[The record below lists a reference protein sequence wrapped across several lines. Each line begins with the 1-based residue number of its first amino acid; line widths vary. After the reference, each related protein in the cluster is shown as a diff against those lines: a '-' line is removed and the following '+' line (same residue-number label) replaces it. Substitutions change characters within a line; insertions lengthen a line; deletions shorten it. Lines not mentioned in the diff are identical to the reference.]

1 MDRVETSINALSNRL
16 DTFLFELASLHY
28 RYGAGL
34 TSELPLEQLY
44 RQYPELTR
52 PETFRQVRE
61 AVADG
66 RTDERERLRMRLL
79 LEFLAGQVED
89 AIAAP
94 AAEEVAA
101 LEASATVPTEREPIP
116 FREAVALLPREDD
129 RHKRALL
136 ERGIGELLWENQTPY
151 ARRREAA
158 VKTAEA
164 LGYSSYVELRDDV
177 TGYAAE
183 QLARDCEKVLA
194 ETEDAYREV
203 LGYVL
208 KKIDPSLKP
217 QDARRHDLQRA
228 AMAPWM
234 AQHFRREDLLPSITR
249 CLTDMGLPPNA
260 EGRILLDAEDRPG
273 KSSRAFVAD
282 LKVPDDIRL
291 VVRPAGGLDDYFALL
306 HEFGHAQQLA
316 HVSPH
321 APVEERRL
329 GDLSV
334 TEGYAYLFDHL
345 LLDPAWHR
353 RYLHLSTATAKDAAR
368 IAAFNNLFLL
378 RRYAAKLPYELE
390 LYARG
395 PERPLAEEY
404 EERMRA
410 ALFVGIHRGYYLY
423 DVDPQLYATR
433 YLRAWAFEARLF
445 EVLQNRFNEDFW
457 RNPAAGSWLKD
468 LFSRGQRDDA
478 AEIAKQLGG
487 RPLSL
492 SDAGGRLVRV
502 MNL

>member
-1 MDRVETSINALSNRL
+1 METSINALAKRL
-16 DTFLFELASLHY
+16 DSFLFDLASLHY

-34 TSELPLEQLY
+34 ATELPVEHLY
-44 RQYPELTR
+44 REYPELTR

-61 AVADG
+61 SVEDK
-66 RTDERERLRMRLL
+66 RTDERERTRMRLL
-79 LEFLAGQVED
+79 LEFLAGQVEE

-94 AAEEVAA
+94 SQEEIAT
-101 LEASATVPTEREPIP
+101 LEASATVPTDREPLAL
-116 FREAVALLPREDD
+116 REAVARLPREAE
-129 RHKRALL
+129 RERRGML
-136 ERGIGELLWENQTPY
+136 EQGIGELLWENQTPY

-158 VKTAEA
+158 VQTAEA
-164 LGYSSYVELRDDV
+164 LGYSSYLALRDAV
-177 TGYAAE
+177 TGFSAE
-183 QLARDCEKVLA
+183 ALAQECEKVLL
-194 ETEDAYREV
+194 ETEDAYRDV

-208 KKIDPSLKP
+208 RKVDPGVRP
-217 QDARRHDLQRA
+217 VPAGNARRHDLQRA
-228 AMAPWM
+228 ATAPWM
-234 AQHFRREDLLPSITR
+234 AQHFRREDLLPSVTR
-249 CLTDMGLPPNA
+249 CLGEMGLPPNA
-260 EGRILLDAEDRPG
+260 EGRILLDTEERPG
-273 KSSRAFVAD
+273 KTSRAFVAD

-291 VVRPAGGLDDYFALL
+291 VVRPGGGLDDYFSLL

-334 TEGYAYLFDHL
+334 TEGFAYLFDHL

-353 RYLHLSTATAKDAAR
+353 RYLHLSTANAKEAAR
-368 IAAFNNLFLL
+368 ISAFNNLWLL

-404 EERMRA
+404 EERMARA
-410 ALFVGIHRGYYLY
+410 LSVKVHRGFYLY

-433 YLRAWAFEARLF
+433 YLRAWAFEARLY
-445 EVLQNRFNEDFW
+445 EVLVDRYNEDFW

-468 LFSRGQRDDA
+468 LFARGQRDDA
-478 AEIAKQLGG
+478 GALAGQLGG

-492 SDAGGRLVRV
+492 SEAGRRLVQV
-502 MNL
+502 MGS